1 MEFANTVST
10 NRQLLVQSSV
20 QGVKGVPQ
28 FRNAKQIR
36 SEEAAAPGN
45 DQIDEPPAEGETV
58 HVDQPPN

>member
-1 MEFANTVST
+1 MFLNLGTPNRVSW
-10 NRQLLVQSSV
+10 N
-20 QGVKGVPQ
+20 G
-28 FRNAKQIR
+28 KQKNLMKRSPEQVR